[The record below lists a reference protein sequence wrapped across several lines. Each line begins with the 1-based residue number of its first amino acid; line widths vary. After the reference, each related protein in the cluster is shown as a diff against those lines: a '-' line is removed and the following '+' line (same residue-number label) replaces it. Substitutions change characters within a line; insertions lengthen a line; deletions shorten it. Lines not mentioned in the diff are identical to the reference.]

1 MTATVMRLDDVRRA
15 RQGSEGHRRMEE
27 AGGFV
32 AIPNAVFDALLEADL
47 PGRCL
52 KIALAVVRK
61 TYGYGKAEGDDC
73 TIQQLADLAG
83 IDRSDA
89 SRAFHALVDAQV
101 ITARKGRYG
110 SVVAINDPLK
120 WDFSPWQNT
129 TATTTNVAKHHAEP
143 WQNTTHNRQLQQT
156 KESKQKNAGVSASTG
171 ADPVPAV
178 GAVEPA
184 STPAAKP
191 KAVDALAGFDAF
203 WAVYPKRKGKALA
216 QKAWQKLAPDADLQ
230 AAIVAAVERQRLSL
244 DWQKD
249 GGQYIPHPST
259 WLNAAGWL
267 DEDTTVR
274 PSWTPA
280 QAEFVA
286 MLDDELSAFVVPPS
300 DWTAERA
307 SAIDS
312 LIDAVRERIVK
323 RLGADA
329 LQQDPDLLP
338 HHTRAALRTMAERL
352 DPAKFGIRTFDWWI
366 RPENRD
372 RIRARQFDR
381 NDHNQQGAQ

>member
-230 AAIVAAVERQRLSL
+230 AAIVAAVERQRLST
-244 DWQKD
+244 DWQRD
-249 GGQYIPHPST
+249 GGQFIPHPAT

-267 DEDTTVR
+267 DEEASVL
-274 PSWTPA
+274 PSWSPT
-280 QAEFVA
+280 QAEFIDILA
-286 MLDDELSAFVVPPS
+286 DELGAFVVAPS
-300 DWTAERA
+300 EWTADRA
-307 SAIDS
+307 NA
-312 LIDAVRERIVK
+312 LDAMVEKIRQKIVEK
-323 RLGADA
+323 HGAEA
-329 LQQDPDLLP
+329 LEQNPDLLFQRI
-338 HHTRAALRTMAERL
+338 RAALNYTARRL
-352 DPAKFGIRTFDWWI
+352 DPAKFGVKTFDWWA
-366 RPENRD
+366 RPSNRD
-372 RIRARQFDR
+372 RIHTGDFDR
-381 NDHNQQGAQ
+381 ADFQREAR